1 MKKDWTHENCS
12 KCMVRRYNQSARISK
27 WAVRMEHRRPDPLYL
42 IKPCV
47 WECFWTSSTRKTGW
61 IMATKSYKL
70 QISLFAYFSSAL
82 GLVRRG
88 KLEKK
93 WCHKGGSCKSFAS
106 RSAFRFASASLWFVQ
121 FFQHIKN
128 IEWIDRRHMLL
139 LLLLL
144 KYYLNMNELN
154 KCQTTQ
160 NIIHSH
166 DQMLLFQAIYIWKF
180 KII

>member
-27 WAVRMEHRRPDPLYL
+27 WALRMEHRRPDPLYL

-106 RSAFRFASASLWFVQ
+106 RSAFRFASAVRSPLYGSFKSVNKSKILMNRSCAHVAIITTTKILLIHKRAQ
-121 FFQHIKN
+121 YMSNNSKYN
-128 IEWIDRRHMLL
+128 I
-139 LLLLL
+139 
-144 KYYLNMNELN
+144 
-154 KCQTTQ
+154 
-160 NIIHSH
+160 
-166 DQMLLFQAIYIWKF
+166 
-180 KII
+180 